1 MSIQQ
6 LKSWDWSSMLGTPT
20 IATLILAS
28 DQIKVA
34 SIFMEKMFMITI
46 EMILFIESSKEEL
59 LRNLTCSTVRRK
71 MNHQKIQL
79 FKHKLHIWLEKWL
92 ELRKLYKILSKIILF
107 ILENLI
113 HQQAYDVWFF
123 FHFTMCADVFFD
135 VLTNFSLL
143 Q

>member
-1 MSIQQ
+1 
-6 LKSWDWSSMLGTPT
+6 
-20 IATLILAS
+20 
-28 DQIKVA
+28 
-34 SIFMEKMFMITI
+34 
-46 EMILFIESSKEEL
+46 MILFIESSKEEL

-113 HQQAYDVWFF
+113 LQAYDVWFF
-123 FHFTMCADVFFD
+123 FSFCYLCVQMYFLMFWQTSHYSNKKSWTH
-135 VLTNFSLL
+135 LL
-143 Q
+143 PFMLNCVCTKKSIQINTCVGWLPYL